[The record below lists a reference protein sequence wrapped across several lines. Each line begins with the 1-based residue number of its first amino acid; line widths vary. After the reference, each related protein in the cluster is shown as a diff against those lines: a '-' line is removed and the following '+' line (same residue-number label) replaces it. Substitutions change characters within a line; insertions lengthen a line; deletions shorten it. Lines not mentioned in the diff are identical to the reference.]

1 MYADLKD
8 VNTHLPQDKLPMD
21 SSELPLKALDADRII
36 RGYVGGV
43 IPITTIAA
51 WADPA
56 STPEMIRA
64 IAGRLIA
71 AAYYSE
77 RYAEN
82 SPDESRYAQKLYNQA
97 IAQLMGIAAGTV
109 LIIDP
114 DGSTIETTSAGLDK
128 AMFSPNDGTAPG
140 PAFTRGQIFG

>member
-21 SSELPLKALDADRII
+21 SSELPLFGLDADRII

-43 IPITTIAA
+43 ISIITINA
-51 WADPA
+51 WADPDT
-56 STPEMIRA
+56 TPELIRA

-71 AAYYSE
+71 AAFYSE

-82 SPDESRYAQKLYNQA
+82 SNEDAAYAQGLYNQA
-97 IAQLMGIAAGTV
+97 IGQLMGIQNGTV
-109 LIIDP
+109 VVIDP
-114 DGSTIETTSAGLDK
+114 GGTTIETTSAGLDNT
-128 AMFSPNDGTAPG
+128 MFKPNDSSLA

>member
-8 VNTHLPQDKLPMD
+8 VNAHLPQDKLPMD
-21 SSELPLKALDADRII
+21 SGTMPRFELDADRII

-43 IPITTIAA
+43 IPITVINA
-51 WADPA
+51 WADPDT
-56 STPEMIRA
+56 TPEIIRA

-71 AAYYSE
+71 AAYYAE

-82 SPDESRYAQKLYNQA
+82 SNEDAAYAQRLYNQA
-97 IAQLMGIAAGTV
+97 LLDLTGIQNGTITVVDVGGTTIALTG
-109 LIIDP
+109 
-114 DGSTIETTSAGLDK
+114 AGLDNT
-128 AMFSPNDGTAPG
+128 MFMPNDTSVA